1 MAEPQTIGVQIKV
14 GKQAAASTTAILRH
28 EEDEVILRAESPAT
42 GRVELHFNYLPIL
55 EFLWGVE
62 KERKKVKLKRM

>member
-1 MAEPQTIGVQIKV
+1 MAEPQTIGVQIRV
-14 GKQAAASTTAILRH
+14 GKQAASTTAILRH
-28 EEDEVILRAESPAT
+28 DEDEVILRTESPQT
-42 GRVELHFNYLPIL
+42 GTVELHFNYLPIL

>member
-1 MAEPQTIGVQIKV
+1 MAEPQTIGVQVRV
-14 GKQAAASTTAILRH
+14 GKQRASTTAILRH
-28 EEDEVILRAESPAT
+28 DDDEVILRAESPET
-42 GRVELHFNYLPIL
+42 GQVELHFNYLPIL